1 MNKVLYDK
9 DCGVC
14 ENFASF
20 ISKKSS
26 KFKFIPFKSKDGKKI
41 LLLEG
46 SDVFFGSCAIFK
58 LFKNLT
64 FPYNFFYLFFYVPKF
79 IREPIY
85 CLFAKYRYKFSKNSS
100 CSV

>member
-41 LLLEG
+41 LLNLKLPTNYNKKILLLEG

-64 FPYNFFYLFFYVPKF
+64 FPYNFF
-79 IREPIY
+79 
-85 CLFAKYRYKFSKNSS
+85 
-100 CSV
+100 